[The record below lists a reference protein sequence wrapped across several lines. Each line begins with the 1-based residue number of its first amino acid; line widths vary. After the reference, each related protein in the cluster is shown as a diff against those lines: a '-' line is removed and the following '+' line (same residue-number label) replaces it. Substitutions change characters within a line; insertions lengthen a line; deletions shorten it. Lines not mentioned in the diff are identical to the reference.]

1 VPDDVGGRFSVFSP
15 VGLVPFALV
24 GIDIDQI
31 IEGIKIMDLAIK
43 NTDIYEN
50 IAAQNALIHYLMDR
64 EKCKI

>member
-1 VPDDVGGRFSVFSP
+1 MPDDVGGRFSVFSP